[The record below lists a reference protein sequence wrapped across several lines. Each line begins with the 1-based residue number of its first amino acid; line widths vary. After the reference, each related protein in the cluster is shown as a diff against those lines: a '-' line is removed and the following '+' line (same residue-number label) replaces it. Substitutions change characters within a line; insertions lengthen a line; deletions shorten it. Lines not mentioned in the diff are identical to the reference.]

1 MQDYKYARLVGID
14 VGKKRIGVAQTDLLK
29 TIATPVGTFSPE
41 VVFSNIK
48 NIVEQA
54 PVEKF
59 VVGWPLS
66 LSGDE
71 GSATQMVEDFIK
83 KLHQS
88 FPHIDIVKI
97 DERYTSTQ
105 AKSLMIEAGIPK
117 KKRREK
123 GRVDRIAAAIIL
135 QNYLDLDSNL

>member
-1 MQDYKYARLVGID
+1 MQEYARLIGID
-14 VGKKRIGVAQTDLLK
+14 VGKKRVGIAQTDLLK

-41 VVFSNIK
+41 EVFSEIEK
-48 NIVEQA
+48 IIGQH

-71 GSATQMVEDFIK
+71 GAATQMVENFIK
-83 KLHQS
+83 KLRHS
-88 FPHIDIVKI
+88 FPDIEIAKV
-97 DERYTSTQ
+97 DERYTSNQ
-105 AKSLMIEAGIPK
+105 ARNLMVEVGIPK
-117 KKRREK
+117 KKRKEK

-135 QNYLDLDSNL
+135 QNYLDSNLD

>member
-1 MQDYKYARLVGID
+1 MQEYTRLIGID
-14 VGKKRIGVAQTDLLK
+14 VGKKRVGIAQTDLLK

-41 VVFSNIK
+41 EVFSEIQKITENS
-48 NIVEQA
+48 

-66 LSGDE
+66 LSGEE
-71 GSATQMVEDFIK
+71 GSATQMVDNFIK
-83 KLHQS
+83 KLHLS
-88 FPHIDIVKI
+88 FPNIGIAKV

-105 AKSLMIEAGIPK
+105 ARSLMVEAGIPK
-117 KKRREK
+117 KKRKEK

-135 QNYLDLDSNL
+135 QNYLDSNS

>member
-1 MQDYKYARLVGID
+1 MQETKYARLIGID

-29 TIATPVGTFSPE
+29 TIATPVGTFSPDD
-41 VVFSNIK
+41 VFSNIEH
-48 NIVEQA
+48 IVEQA

-59 VVGWPLS
+59 IVGWPLS

-83 KLHQS
+83 KLHHS

-105 AKSLMIEAGIPK
+105 AKSLMVEAGIPK

-135 QNYLDLDSNL
+135 QNYLDSNP